1 MVDVSDPK
9 LTEAYNAVRTD
20 SDDTNWLVFGYTEN
34 NKAIELQGTGSGG
47 LEELLQ
53 QFKPDQSQYGY
64 CALITGD
71 EESKRTKFILLSWC
85 GTGVGALKRAKM
97 SVHKASVKQV
107 LKEFASEFHGET
119 LEDLNVDDI
128 RGKVVKSGGADYS
141 GNKSH

>member
-9 LTEAYNAVRTD
+9 LTEAYNDIRND
-20 SDDTNWLVFGYTEN
+20 SNPTNWCVFGYTDN
-34 NKAIELQGTGSGG
+34 NKAIECQATGEGG

-53 QFKPDQSQYGY
+53 QFKEDQAQYAY
-64 CALITGD
+64 CAIITGD
-71 EESKRTKFILLSWC
+71 EESKRTKFILISWC

-107 LKEFASEFHGET
+107 LKEFASEFHGEALSD
-119 LEDLNVDDI
+119 LEVESI
-128 RGKVVKSGGADYS
+128 RNKVIKSGGADYS